1 MFKFLKDKLKNAVSA
16 FTKKV
21 DAEAKPVEQAKAEKP
36 KEKSATQRPL
46 PKPTKGTPVRKTKK
60 SAPEQIPPEVER
72 PEELL
77 QETPELET
85 EDSEPEQRE
94 VAGNQ
99 PGQETETLEPEA
111 EIDEIVSEEPEIQE
125 SITAAQPESAPQPEK
140 KSFWDRFKKKE
151 TVEQPKLRTA
161 EQPEERKGFF
171 GRMSDAVTKTAI
183 SESKFEDLFQELEI
197 ALLESN
203 VAFEVVEKI
212 KADLKRE
219 LVEQKVLR
227 GSVEE
232 TIQRTLRQSIDEL
245 FLDPIDVVERI
256 RAKAEKP
263 FVLAFVGVNG
273 SGKTTTIAKFAHLLQ
288 QHKLRPVIAAADT
301 FRAAAIQQL
310 EEHANKLGVKLIK
323 QDYGA
328 DPAAVGFDAIA
339 HAKAHAMDVVLID
352 TAGRQHANTNLME
365 EMKKIIRV
373 CKPDMTIFI
382 GESITGNDCVEQA
395 REFGDAVHLDGI
407 ILTKADV
414 DEKGGAFV
422 SVSYITGKPILY
434 VGLGQGYGDLKPFDK
449 QLVLE
454 NLGIA

>member
-1 MFKFLKDKLKNAVSA
+1 MFKFLKEKLKSAVSA

-21 DAEAKPVEQAKAEKP
+21 DAEAKPIEKPKAEKP
-36 KEKSATQRPL
+36 KAKPAKTKPA
-46 PKPTKGTPVRKTKK
+46 PKPPKAKPVPKK
-60 SAPEQIPPEVER
+60 AKLVSEPVPPEIISEPELQEEVVQQPADRGELGEETSHEAEIAQEDMLEPAPEEPPIDKEPVVVER
-72 PEELL
+72 PE
-77 QETPELET
+77 P
-85 EDSEPEQRE
+85 
-94 VAGNQ
+94 
-99 PGQETETLEPEA
+99 
-111 EIDEIVSEEPEIQE
+111 
-125 SITAAQPESAPQPEK
+125 AQPVEK
-140 KSFWDRFKKKE
+140 KSFWGFFRKKE
-151 TVEQPKLRTA
+151 PAQPKPHPVERAA
-161 EQPEERKGFF
+161 EQPLTVQPEKKGFF
-171 GRMSDAVTKTAI
+171 DRIGEAVTKTAI
-183 SESKFEDLFQELEI
+183 SESKFEELFQDLEI

-212 KADLKRE
+212 KADLKRA
-219 LVEQKVLR
+219 LVDQKVLR
-227 GSVEE
+227 GSVGE
-232 TIQRTLRQSIDEL
+232 TIERTLTQSIDEL
-245 FLDPIDVVERI
+245 FLTPVDVLARI
-256 RAKAEKP
+256 RTKEGKP
-263 FVLAFVGVNG
+263 FTIAFVGVNG

-288 QHKLRPVIAAADT
+288 QQKLRPVIAAADT

-310 EEHANKLGVKLIK
+310 EEHASKLGVKLIK

-328 DPAAVGFDAIA
+328 DPAAVGYDAINY
-339 HAKAHAMDVVLID
+339 AKAHAMDVVLID

-395 REFGDAVHLDGI
+395 REFGDAVALDGI

-434 VGLGQGYGDLKPFDK
+434 VGMGQGYGDLKPFDK

-454 NLGIA
+454 NLGIG